1 MSGAR
6 VRCHRCGQWLGV
18 IDWSDPAAPL
28 VSDRIVAGHAIVCI
42 PPRRKPQCKIP
53 GCDKDVRARGWCK
66 KHWTRWSRHGDPTAD
81 AATSRRRQPA
91 TPRPQPMAAPV
102 VAPPVPEPVVEVKPG
117 VAPSLCPRCGHPYA
131 ADARLPVALLR
142 AALAVHRCQRE
153 AA

>member
-18 IDWSDPAAPL
+18 IDWSDPAALL

-66 KHWTRWSRHGDPTAD
+66 KHWTRWHRHGNPLAVATNKQKVTVEPLPQVPLTVVPPT
-81 AATSRRRQPA
+81 
-91 TPRPQPMAAPV
+91 
-102 VAPPVPEPVVEVKPG
+102 PEPAVDVSAG
-117 VAPSLCPRCGHPYA
+117 VPPALCPRCGRPYA
-131 ADARLPVALLR
+131 ADRTLPESLLR
-142 AALAVHRCQRE
+142 AALAVHRCKR
-153 AA
+153 AAA